1 MENLLSVEEV
11 SAELK
16 VHRQTVYLWIK
27 DGLLTSI
34 RLGRKVIRVKRS
46 DLEKFV
52 LEHTEKN

>member
-1 MENLLSVEEV
+1 MDNLLSVEEV

-16 VHRQTVYLWIK
+16 VHRQTVYMWIK